1 MSGCDEVVVLGSQ
14 RGMGPDDDDDDR
26 RTDLWRVED
35 IEAVERDIG
44 LSKPELEQL
53 LGLDF
58 GADVVLRA
66 SWSRRRWR
74 FAVVLALVAV
84 AMIAATAIW
93 IGHGA
98 S

>member
-1 MSGCDEVVVLGSQ
+1 MNEREEVVVLGSQ

-35 IEAVERDIG
+35 IEAVERELG

-58 GADVVLRA
+58 GADVVQRA
-66 SWSRRRWR
+66 SWSRRRRR
-74 FAVVLALVAV
+74 FAVVLVLVAV
-84 AMIAATAIW
+84 AVIAATAIW